1 MASSKN
7 TLAGEPPCRLLS
19 QTQARLETSVTAN
32 TAAVSLPL
40 SETALPTEQS
50 EVQAL
55 VADAYAARKPVYPIG
70 GGLALD
76 FGLPARNEGLGLMMS
91 GLSRVIDYPARDLTI
106 TVEAGITLKTLQRT
120 LAEEG
125 QWLPLEAYQPEA
137 ATLGGVLAV
146 NFSGPR
152 RYGYGTARDY
162 VIGITAV
169 DGRGESYRGGGRV
182 VKNVAGY
189 DFCKLLVGSLGTVG
203 IITQVTLKLRP
214 RPEDCAML
222 VCEPAD
228 WDQAERLLDALVCAR
243 VVPVSID
250 LATGPAL
257 AEAAEFELSGR
268 ESALLAVGFE
278 GSQEEVAWQVDE
290 LSAVWQSAGV
300 HSFRTLAPAAAQ
312 QAWERLTGFGCHAQ
326 AALVL
331 KLNIRPSRVT
341 SMMSMLCG
349 LEGGCS
355 IVARAGSGIVLVKFE
370 RFKPADISKLLIG
383 KIRPAAIAAG
393 GGCVVWSAASG
404 MELTHQAVFGPDPG
418 DRGLMRA
425 VKSQFD
431 PAGILNPGRFVYGV
445 A

>member
-1 MASSKN
+1 M
-7 TLAGEPPCRLLS
+7 
-19 QTQARLETSVTAN
+19 TAN
-32 TAAVSLPL
+32 TAALSLPL
-40 SETALPTEQS
+40 SETASPTEQA
-50 EVQAL
+50 EVQSL
-55 VADAYAARKPVYPIG
+55 VAAAYGARKPVYPIG
-70 GGLALD
+70 GALALD
-76 FGLPARNEGLGLMMS
+76 FGLPARHEGLGLIMT
-91 GLSRVIDYPARDLTI
+91 GLSRVIDYPARDLTV
-106 TVEAGITLKTLQRT
+106 TVEAGITLQALDRV

-125 QWLPLEAYQPEA
+125 QWLPLEAHQPEA
-137 ATLGGVLAV
+137 ATLGGVLAL

-169 DGRGESYRGGGRV
+169 DGRGEAYSGGGRV

-214 RPEDCAML
+214 RPEECAML

-228 WDQAERLLDALVCAR
+228 WDQAERLLDALVRAR

-250 LATGPAL
+250 LATGSAL
-257 AEAAEFELSGR
+257 AEVDEFELSGPQ
-268 ESALLAVGFE
+268 SLLLAVGFE
-278 GSQEEVAWQVDE
+278 GSQAEVAWQVDE
-290 LSAVWQSAGV
+290 LSSVWQSAGV
-300 HSFRTLAPAAAQ
+300 HSFRTLGPAAAQ
-312 QAWERLTGFGCHAQ
+312 RAWGRLTGFGCNTQ

-331 KLNIRPSRVT
+331 KLNILPSRLT
-341 SMMSMLCG
+341 SVMSMLRRLDG
-349 LEGGCS
+349 ECS
-355 IVARAGSGIVLVKFE
+355 MVARAGSGIVLVQFE
-370 RFKPADISKLLIG
+370 RFEPADVSKVLIG

-393 GGCVVWSAASG
+393 GGCVVWSAAPG
-404 MELTHQAVFGPDPG
+404 IELTHQAVFGPDPG